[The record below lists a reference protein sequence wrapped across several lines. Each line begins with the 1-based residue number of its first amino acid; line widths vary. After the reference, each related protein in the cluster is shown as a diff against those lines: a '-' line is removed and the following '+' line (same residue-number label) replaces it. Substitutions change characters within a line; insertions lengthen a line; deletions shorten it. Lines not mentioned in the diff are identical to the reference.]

1 MYNIA
6 SCMFQDSFKV
16 KYKVSDAVQFL
27 SEMDETWIWQIIVIG
42 GCTLL
47 QFRNEMSFELS

>member
-27 SEMDETWIWQIIVIG
+27 SEMDETWIWQIIV
-42 GCTLL
+42 TLVVV
-47 QFRNEMSFELS
+47 RCCSSEMKCPLS